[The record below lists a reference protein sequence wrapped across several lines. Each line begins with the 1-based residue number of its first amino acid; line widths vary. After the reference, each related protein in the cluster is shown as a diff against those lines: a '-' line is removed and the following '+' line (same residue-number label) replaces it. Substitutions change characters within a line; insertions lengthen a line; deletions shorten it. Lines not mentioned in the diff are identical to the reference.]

1 MNTKKIVKTGI
12 MAALTIVGAYI
23 IVPLPFSPVP
33 ITLQTFF
40 VLFSGRILGKKHGA
54 LSQIIYLLIGI
65 AGLPV
70 FAAGTGGIGI
80 LLGPT
85 GGFLL
90 AFPAAAWTAGYY
102 TDNKIKDFFIYL
114 GAAVI
119 TYLIGCSYFIFLTGT
134 DILSA
139 VNLTILPFLPGDI
152 LKITVLITAGPVISR
167 RLK

>member
-12 MAALTIVGAYI
+12 MAALTTVGAYL

-40 VLFSGRILGKKHGA
+40 VLFSGRILGKKYGA
-54 LSQIIYLLIGI
+54 LSQIIYLLIGT

-70 FAAGTGGIGI
+70 FAAGTGGMGI
-80 LLGPT
+80 LIGPT

-90 AFPAAAWTAGYY
+90 AFPAAAWAAGYY
-102 TDNKIKDFFIYL
+102 TDNKIKDFFVYL
-114 GAAVI
+114 GATAVI
-119 TYLIGCSYFIFLTGT
+119 YLIGCSYFIFSTGT

-139 VNLTILPFLPGDI
+139 VNLTVLPFLPGDI
-152 LKITVLITAGPVISR
+152 LKITALITAGPIISR
-167 RLK
+167 RLQ